1 MQSLSCPLSASRSES
16 RHDFYDFYDDHH
28 ADYDNDD
35 GDGGEDDEDGGDDG
49 EDGGDDDEDG
59 LDIHLDACLLQI
71 PHSLNNLK
79 VEIKAPPSFS
89 HKVVTRVKKMG
100 RINIENLLYPKFNQ
114 FRKWKKFSEKVTF
127 E

>member
-1 MQSLSCPLSASRSES
+1 MQFLSCPLSASRSES

-35 GDGGEDDEDGGDDG
+35 GDGGDDN
-49 EDGGDDDEDG
+49 EDG

-114 FRKWKKFSEKVTF
+114 FRKWKKFSEKVTLSF
-127 E
+127 IPNSPFLENGIN